1 MSVNNNIK
9 ERTETPSG
17 IDWKSDFLGNMK
29 EVFKWFPEVKVI
41 YLCILIKFAEV
52 QAAKCAGL
60 SKVKVLIT

>member
-29 EVFKWFPEVKVI
+29 EVFKWF
-41 YLCILIKFAEV
+41 YLCILIKCAEV

>member
-29 EVFKWFPEVKVI
+29 EVFKWF
-41 YLCILIKFAEV
+41 YLFILIKRAEV

-60 SKVKVLIT
+60 FK